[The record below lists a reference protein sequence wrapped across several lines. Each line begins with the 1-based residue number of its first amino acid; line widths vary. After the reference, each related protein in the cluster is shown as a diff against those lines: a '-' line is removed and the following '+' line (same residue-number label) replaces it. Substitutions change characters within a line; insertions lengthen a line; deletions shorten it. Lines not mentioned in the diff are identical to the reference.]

1 MAILLL
7 GDPAMWCCAMTVT
20 AASLVSCND
29 ACAHIFMTLSVE
41 EKEKKMFSGSTLS
54 FGTQIWRFLKL
65 EEKSV
70 SKNFKE
76 IPMFASKY
84 R

>member
-1 MAILLL
+1 
-7 GDPAMWCCAMTVT
+7 
-20 AASLVSCND
+20 
-29 ACAHIFMTLSVE
+29 
-41 EKEKKMFSGSTLS
+41 MFSGSTLS

-65 EEKSV
+65 EVKSI